1 MSKITRVLQGFD
13 NGQVVQMRA
22 IPLMVVLSTW
32 LSSVGRDSNRATEQL
47 LQRNSWQI
55 KIKDM
60 TESNHIN
67 TGTQAGPRFEGWHQ
81 ANTKPLISFLNAYR
95 ELSWKIA
102 GSILRDANPN
112 GTGIKQEASNVIC
125 LPYLPR

>member
-60 TESNHIN
+60 TESNHIIN
-67 TGTQAGPRFEGWHQ
+67 TGTQAGPRFEGWQIQSH
-81 ANTKPLISFLNAYR
+81 
-95 ELSWKIA
+95 
-102 GSILRDANPN
+102 
-112 GTGIKQEASNVIC
+112 
-125 LPYLPR
+125 